1 MKQTLAEIFIE
12 NSDLAKKRNELK
24 EQIALGKE
32 KLKEIQEHYDQDPNN
47 VDINEYN
54 DFLKIFYKSKELKK
68 QMTLLSKKDNN
79 QKLYTIYS
87 LLAYKLNKYDEIQE
101 EIQEITK
108 T

>member
-1 MKQTLAEIFIE
+1 MKQTLAEIFVE

-24 EQIALGKE
+24 EQIRLGKE
-32 KLKEIQEHYDQDPNN
+32 KLKEIQEQYDETFD
-47 VDINEYN
+47 VEEELYH

-68 QMTLLSKKDNN
+68 QMTILNKKDPN
-79 QKLYTIYS
+79 QRLYSIYS

-101 EIQEITK
+101 EINEITK